1 MKNTLRSMTGFGRSE
16 NATKTFGVVIDLK
29 TLNGKQLDYNLKL
42 PVILKPYEFDIR
54 AIINEY
60 LVRGSLEFT
69 ITLKQNAES
78 KPAPL
83 NTDLIKSYFRTL
95 QQTASEL
102 GYNIE
107 GNIFGELIK
116 LPDVVAPVA
125 EVLSEEEFN
134 LVKQTL
140 IEACNNLTTHRIQ
153 EGTVL
158 QEELELRI
166 TNIMAY
172 QAKIEELAP
181 QRTIKIK
188 ENLYKKITEQIN
200 KDTYDENRLEQE
212 IIYYI
217 EKIDITEEMV
227 RLKNHCN
234 YFFDVLKEPEIAKGK
249 KIGFVFQEIGREI
262 NTTGSKAFDSDIQK
276 LVVAMKDELE
286 KAKEQSLN
294 IL

>member
-69 ITLKQNAES
+69 ITLKQNVEN

-83 NTDLIKSYFRTL
+83 NTDLIKAYFKTL
-95 QQTASEL
+95 QQTALEL

-116 LPDVVAPVA
+116 LPDVVMPSA

-140 IEACNNLTTHRIQ
+140 IEACNNLTNHRIQ
-153 EGTVL
+153 EGSVL
-158 QEELELRI
+158 QDELSLRI

-181 QRTIKIK
+181 QRTVKIK
-188 ENLYKKITEQIN
+188 DNLYKKITEQIN
-200 KDTYDENRLEQE
+200 KETYDENRLEQE

>member
-54 AIINEY
+54 AIINEH

-69 ITLKQNAES
+69 ITLKQNVEN

-83 NTDLIKSYFRTL
+83 NTDLIKAYFKTL

-116 LPDVVAPVA
+116 LPDVVMPSA
-125 EVLSEEEFN
+125 EVLSEEEFG

-140 IEACNNLTTHRIQ
+140 IEACNNLTSHRIQ
-153 EGTVL
+153 EGNVL
-158 QEELELRI
+158 QEELSLRI

-188 ENLYKKITEQIN
+188 DNLYKKVTEQIN

-234 YFFDVLKEPEIAKGK
+234 YFFDVLKETEIAKGK